1 MTLQKDLKAAGIPYV
16 VESGRYAD
24 FYALSYTVNTWLQ
37 TNGVPPRMAPGTN
50 EALRP
55 QVDRPGLSRY
65 QFANVAGDYAFD
77 RRVCTV
83 DSDIDSDSRR
93 NLSFGV
99 AGWRSG

>member
-37 TNGVPPRMAPGTN
+37 TNGVPPRMAPRTN

-55 QVDRPGLSRY
+55 QVDRPGLSGY
-65 QFANVAGDYAFD
+65 QFAAVAGDYAFD
-77 RRVCTV
+77 RREYKV
-83 DSDIDSDSRR
+83 DTDMDTHFRQ